1 MIDTA
6 MLQGKRILLIVAG
19 GIAAY
24 KTLELIRRLRDGG
37 AQVRAIL
44 TEAGAQFVT
53 PLSLASLTGDKV
65 YTDLFSL
72 TDESEMGHIRLSRE
86 ADLVVVAPAT
96 ADLLA
101 RMASGLSNDLA
112 TTALLATDKPVLVA
126 PSMNARMWS
135 HPATQRTLA
144 QLDADGIQRIDP
156 AHGDLACGEEGVGRM
171 AEAAQIRDA
180 IADFFASDERLKGV
194 RALVTSG
201 PTFEAIDPIRYI
213 ANRSSGKQGHA
224 IADACARLGAE
235 VTLVT
240 GPTGEPDP
248 RGVAVVRI
256 QSAAEMIAACDR
268 SLPVDVAFCAAAVSD
283 WGVAEPR
290 PNKIKKVDGEEPPA
304 LKLVANPDILAHIVD
319 AGNRRPRLVVG
330 FAAETDSV
338 IDNAKAKLARKNCDW
353 IVANDVSGGT
363 IGGTD
368 NRVHLVTQS
377 GVEDWPRLDKR
388 EVARRL
394 VNRAASVLAGQTQ

>member
-135 HPATQRTLA
+135 HPATQRNLA

-256 QSAAEMIAACDR
+256 ESAAEMIAACDR

>member
-1 MIDTA
+1 
-6 MLQGKRILLIVAG
+6 MLKGKRILLIVAG

-24 KTLELIRRLRDGG
+24 KCLELIRRLRDEGVR
-37 AQVRAIL
+37 VRAIL

-72 TDESEMGHIRLSRE
+72 TDENEMGHIRLSRE

-101 RMASGLSNDLA
+101 KMAAGLSNDLA
-112 TTALLATDKPVLVA
+112 TTALMATDKPVLVA

-135 HPATQRTLA
+135 HPATQRNLA
-144 QLDADGIQRIDP
+144 QLDADGILRIDP
-156 AHGDLACGEEGVGRM
+156 AHGGLACGEEGVGRM

-180 IADFFASDERLKGV
+180 IANYFASSERLKGV

-235 VTLVT
+235 VTLIT
-240 GPTGEPDP
+240 GPTSEPDP
-248 RGVAVVRI
+248 HGVAVLHI
-256 QSAAEMIAACDR
+256 ESAAEMIAACDR
-268 SLPVDVAFCAAAVSD
+268 SLPVDMAFCAAAVCD
-283 WGVAEPR
+283 WGVAETR
-290 PNKIKKVDGEEPPA
+290 PNKIKKVDGGEPPA
-304 LKLVANPDILAHIVD
+304 IKLIPNPDILAHIVD

-363 IGGTD
+363 MGGTD

-394 VNRAASVLAGQTQ
+394 VNRAASVLAEQAQ